1 MISFPNEL
9 KIGTYE
15 ASFMQIFPRCFSSI
29 FSDSILFSH
38 LLRIWW
44 HEVAESVKEMLYKV
58 AGSIPDGLSGS
69 FNWRNPS
76 SSTMALGS
84 TQPRTETGTRNISW
98 G

>member
-69 FNWRNPS
+69 FN
-76 SSTMALGS
+76 
-84 TQPRTETGTRNISW
+84 
-98 G
+98 